1 MCPNISVRFKYRSF
15 PISVCLRL
23 ESVSNSRRYQKR
35 QYKSKKKKSD
45 FYAWIGV
52 YDDPDH
58 QNQDQYAVNLS
69 AANMIIIG
77 SAQTGKTTIL
87 QNVIRSLSEQYTPDE
102 VAIYII
108 DFASM
113 VLKNFETL
121 NHVGGVVS
129 SSEDRETEKYCLKCF
144 GKRWKLE
151 KRNYY
156 LSE

>member
-1 MCPNISVRFKYRSF
+1 
-15 PISVCLRL
+15 
-23 ESVSNSRRYQKR
+23 
-35 QYKSKKKKSD
+35 
-45 FYAWIGV
+45 
-52 YDDPDH
+52 
-58 QNQDQYAVNLS
+58 
-69 AANMIIIG
+69 MIIIG

-129 SSEDRETEKYCLKCF
+129 SSEDEKLKICLKCF

>member
-35 QYKSKKKKSD
+35 QYKSSKKEVG

-113 VLKNFETL
+113 VLK
-121 NHVGGVVS
+121 
-129 SSEDRETEKYCLKCF
+129 
-144 GKRWKLE
+144 KL
-151 KRNYY
+151 
-156 LSE
+156 